1 MVVPTMQEKIVN
13 FSDRSSLI
21 EANALLI
28 SQLQNRLKMKRW
40 RVQEGESLKVSYYR
54 VLIQALECQ
63 NRVLK
68 DVEVDQL
75 KQDIEELK
83 ELMKS
88 K

>member
-1 MVVPTMQEKIVN
+1 MPTMQEKIVN